1 MPSNEITPMA
11 SNPAR
16 AAWTCLAIA
25 IAFWIVAFLVPEI
38 REFAVVS
45 GLAFFFLIGGVISWD
60 GRGGH

>member
-1 MPSNEITPMA
+1 MA

-25 IAFWIVAFLVPEI
+25 IAFWIVAVLFPEI

-45 GLAFFFLIGGVISWD
+45 GLAFFFLIGGVISWE

>member
-1 MPSNEITPMA
+1 MA
-11 SNPAR
+11 NNPAR

>member
-1 MPSNEITPMA
+1 MA

-25 IAFWIVAFLVPEI
+25 IAFWIVAFLFPEI

-45 GLAFFFLIGGVISWD
+45 GLAFFFLIGGVISWE
-60 GRGGH
+60 GRGSLTP